1 MGEGTAGHAGDF
13 RVVYLNDAHRNS
25 EAGYCNNFIV
35 TSKYTIASF
44 LPKFLFESFRKLSNL
59 YFLIICILQCIPEI
73 SNTNGNPSTLP
84 PLVFIITVDGVF
96 AILEDHKRH
105 QADNIANASPTLV
118 LDRETKKFKQTTWA
132 DVVVGTLSKL
142 QTVDWYQPTCSC
154 WRFQGVL
161 ELEGKEKASIPYES
175 IILRGCIIR
184 NTEWV
189 HGVVFNTG
197 KDTKIMMSNSAPPS
211 KMSSMDRSINQYTVV
226 LLAILVIFNDRVR
239 QQPFVDWLIM
249 WFYYLLLMYQFVP
262 ISLAVSMSM
271 VKYLQAQF
279 IQWDINIYHPDTDT
293 PTLVRSMSLNE
304 ELGQIS
310 YIFSDKTGTLT
321 CNVMEFR
328 NAQLAEF
335 HTTSQSKGPKVPYV
349 NFDGP
354 ELFNDMKGNSGSV
367 QQGRMTRFSRTSR
380 TRKRMSTIIRHPNG
394 RIFLY
399 SKGADVIIYGLLE
412 KDSEEES
419 TSSQLQE
426 ITRRH
431 IDQYAED
438 GLRTLTIAVREIDP
452 SYYFEWATRFHDAQ
466 NNLNEIDKRKKDLPN
481 EIDACMNE
489 IECDLE
495 LLGATA
501 IEDKLQSGVPDAIAN
516 LACAGIKIWV
526 LTGDKEETAINIG
539 FACQLVTNE
548 MKLFVINAK
557 NAPTAEILE
566 STLRDEIGVR
576 SGDVT
581 VYIASPPSTRG
592 ELRELAL
599 VIDGETLMF
608 GLRGSCRPLLAEFSQ
623 YCKAVIACR
632 VSPAQKAEMV
642 ALIKEYVPGVRTLA
656 IGDGAND
663 VSMIQEAHI
672 GVGIS
677 GQEGMQAVN
686 SSDYAIAQFRFLQ
699 RLLLVHGRW
708 NYRRM
713 AQLVLYIFYKNILF
727 TAAQYWYTLL
737 CGFSG
742 QKFFLESGTQLYN
755 IALTAIPI
763 VAASILDQDVSD
775 DVAMTFPKLYFTGPR
790 DEDINTR
797 IFSLWVVGAIVESVI
812 ITFITLHSLQNAGY
826 GGASP
831 TMWLEGFLVF
841 TLVVS
846 IANSKL
852 FMFQNSFHFFN
863 YILYLGSVLMWLL
876 VALVCSHIYFLS
888 DLTWE
893 FMLEQA
899 FALPS
904 FWLVYLFVPVA
915 ALSYAHLLNGIKST
929 FFPEY
934 WHLAKEVIKFNLDRK
949 LLQWNDNS
957 NASVA
962 VPARLPHAKK
972 SAKKIGSIIP
982 TNGRTQQHR
991 TTLQKAY
998 HGFAFSKDGRVD
1010 ELKSEVM
1017 RTAVS
1022 QPREAAQVPGKAK
1035 SLHCVGDFCVVILL
1049 LLTPDI
1055 FQSRGFRCLLQR
1067 LGIFIYGSGHSP
1079 HALLLARAPH
1089 HQPFIQAVEV
1099 VSHFPIPVLTQLLKI
1114 GLLILRAAKPPS
1126 EKLEGRQLML
1136 RVSNLLRGLTA
1147 APLRRRTILNRSSV
1161 RAFSVQGGGDEDDD
1175 DGLEL
1180 EGLELDWDDLD
1191 DMGDD
1196 WELDDEGDVASA
1208 GRRKVEEHV
1217 KQKVSVRRAKHSKR
1231 RFVDRIRVKAT
1242 GGHGGNGCAS
1252 FFSESAMRKRPN
1264 GGHGG
1269 AGGDVVIETSDKMQ
1283 NLANATHHFKGGS
1296 GTNGMPND
1304 AAGRRGK
1311 HCHVKVPCGTL
1322 VKRVERY
1329 ERELEDGEYEIV
1341 DRMEVVADLDKPGA
1355 TFLAAK
1361 GGKPGLGNRIL
1372 AGKTTKFGRLRKHM
1386 PESKT
1391 TGSPG
1396 TSQYYEL
1403 ELKRS
1408 PMWVS
1413 WDTPTLAMGIVE
1425 FPDTFRLSV
1434 ADIPGLIDGAT
1445 AMLALVTTSCAT
1457 LSAQR
1462 NLVAPSLIVANKM
1475 DGQGAEDNFHKLRQ
1489 STDLAVLP
1497 VSFACSES
1505 QTQEIV
1511 AVKKIKALFPTWEEC
1526 LQLRELKSL
1535 RVLRHENIVLLK
1547 EVIRDKEELYFV
1559 FEYLQTSLFRVMR
1572 NFKSHGASSSYTG
1585 VGSDTSASSDPSTS
1599 SSPPHPWFSEVQ
1611 IRSIMFQLFSGLAY
1625 MHKHG
1630 FFHRDIKPENL
1641 LCHDD
1646 TLKIADLGQAREIR
1660 SRPPFTDYVA
1670 TRWYRAP
1677 ELLLRST
1684 TYNSP
1689 IDMWACGCIL
1699 VELLICTPLFPGTS
1713 EADQFYRICK
1723 VLGTPTKETRR
1734 ITAAQALQHRF
1745 FDQAVP
1751 RPRLTIPPLVMPV
1764 EEVPVLPL
1772 RGDYK
1777 AVGGYS
1783 SYAARSSICAKKS
1796 DDVETSGYWAGGGL
1810 SSRQEHHLWTAKER
1824 QQTHSRHQEW
1834 GSSLVSAR
1842 PGGYDDVKA
1851 VPPIQNGGGVFK
1863 GGSVRKSSSFNALV
1877 SEGDSTYSTRK
1888 LTSEDNSEYDDETKS
1903 DGTLLQ
1909 DLLDEILG

>member
-1 MGEGTAGHAGDF
+1 MGEGTARHAGDF

-118 LDRETKKFKQTTWA
+118 LDREMKKFKQTTWA
-132 DVVVGTLSKL
+132 DVVVGDIVKVTNRGLVPADMLVLAVSEVPNQPPCGICYVETKSLDGETNMKVRSAMECTLADMGS
-142 QTVDWYQPTCSC
+142 VDNLLKMKGVIRCEHPNNAINS
-154 WRFQGVL
+154 FQGVL

-184 NTEWV
+184 NTDWV

-226 LLAILVIFNDRVR
+226 LLAILVIFSAVGATGAVSWKTNHDSLWYLKMTVSDNSA
-239 QQPFVDWLIM
+239 FVDWLIM

-328 NAQLAEF
+328 KCSIGGVSYGNGTTEIGLAALRRAGKPLPD
-335 HTTSQSKGPKVPYV
+335 TTSQSKGPKVPYV

-367 QQGRMTRFSRTSR
+367 QQGRIDAFFTHLAVCHTVIPERHENSSEVTLSASSPDEQALVAGAGFFGYEFVNRSPGVAHVKVRGIVQKYEMLDVLEFNS

-998 HGFAFSKDGRVD
+998 HGFAFSKDGY
-1010 ELKSEVM
+1010 
-1017 RTAVS
+1017 A
-1022 QPREAAQVPGKAK
+1022 
-1035 SLHCVGDFCVVILL
+1035 
-1049 LLTPDI
+1049 
-1055 FQSRGFRCLLQR
+1055 
-1067 LGIFIYGSGHSP
+1067 
-1079 HALLLARAPH
+1079 
-1089 HQPFIQAVEV
+1089 
-1099 VSHFPIPVLTQLLKI
+1099 
-1114 GLLILRAAKPPS
+1114 
-1126 EKLEGRQLML
+1126 
-1136 RVSNLLRGLTA
+1136 
-1147 APLRRRTILNRSSV
+1147 
-1161 RAFSVQGGGDEDDD
+1161 
-1175 DGLEL
+1175 
-1180 EGLELDWDDLD
+1180 
-1191 DMGDD
+1191 
-1196 WELDDEGDVASA
+1196 
-1208 GRRKVEEHV
+1208 
-1217 KQKVSVRRAKHSKR
+1217 
-1231 RFVDRIRVKAT
+1231 
-1242 GGHGGNGCAS
+1242 
-1252 FFSESAMRKRPN
+1252 
-1264 GGHGG
+1264 
-1269 AGGDVVIETSDKMQ
+1269 
-1283 NLANATHHFKGGS
+1283 
-1296 GTNGMPND
+1296 
-1304 AAGRRGK
+1304 
-1311 HCHVKVPCGTL
+1311 
-1322 VKRVERY
+1322 
-1329 ERELEDGEYEIV
+1329 
-1341 DRMEVVADLDKPGA
+1341 GA
-1355 TFLAAK
+1355 T
-1361 GGKPGLGNRIL
+1361 
-1372 AGKTTKFGRLRKHM
+1372 
-1386 PESKT
+1386 
-1391 TGSPG
+1391 
-1396 TSQYYEL
+1396 
-1403 ELKRS
+1403 
-1408 PMWVS
+1408 
-1413 WDTPTLAMGIVE
+1413 
-1425 FPDTFRLSV
+1425 
-1434 ADIPGLIDGAT
+1434 
-1445 AMLALVTTSCAT
+1445 
-1457 LSAQR
+1457 
-1462 NLVAPSLIVANKM
+1462 
-1475 DGQGAEDNFHKLRQ
+1475 
-1489 STDLAVLP
+1489 
-1497 VSFACSES
+1497 
-1505 QTQEIV
+1505 
-1511 AVKKIKALFPTWEEC
+1511 
-1526 LQLRELKSL
+1526 
-1535 RVLRHENIVLLK
+1535 
-1547 EVIRDKEELYFV
+1547 
-1559 FEYLQTSLFRVMR
+1559 
-1572 NFKSHGASSSYTG
+1572 
-1585 VGSDTSASSDPSTS
+1585 
-1599 SSPPHPWFSEVQ
+1599 
-1611 IRSIMFQLFSGLAY
+1611 
-1625 MHKHG
+1625 
-1630 FFHRDIKPENL
+1630 
-1641 LCHDD
+1641 
-1646 TLKIADLGQAREIR
+1646 
-1660 SRPPFTDYVA
+1660 
-1670 TRWYRAP
+1670 
-1677 ELLLRST
+1677 
-1684 TYNSP
+1684 
-1689 IDMWACGCIL
+1689 
-1699 VELLICTPLFPGTS
+1699 
-1713 EADQFYRICK
+1713 
-1723 VLGTPTKETRR
+1723 ETR
-1734 ITAAQALQHRF
+1734 L
-1745 FDQAVP
+1745 
-1751 RPRLTIPPLVMPV
+1751 LM
-1764 EEVPVLPL
+1764 
-1772 RGDYK
+1772 
-1777 AVGGYS
+1777 S
-1783 SYAARSSICAKKS
+1783 RSSI
-1796 DDVETSGYWAGGGL
+1796 TS
-1810 SSRQEHHLWTAKER
+1810 T
-1824 QQTHSRHQEW
+1824 T
-1834 GSSLVSAR
+1834 
-1842 PGGYDDVKA
+1842 
-1851 VPPIQNGGGVFK
+1851 
-1863 GGSVRKSSSFNALV
+1863 
-1877 SEGDSTYSTRK
+1877 
-1888 LTSEDNSEYDDETKS
+1888 
-1903 DGTLLQ
+1903 
-1909 DLLDEILG
+1909 